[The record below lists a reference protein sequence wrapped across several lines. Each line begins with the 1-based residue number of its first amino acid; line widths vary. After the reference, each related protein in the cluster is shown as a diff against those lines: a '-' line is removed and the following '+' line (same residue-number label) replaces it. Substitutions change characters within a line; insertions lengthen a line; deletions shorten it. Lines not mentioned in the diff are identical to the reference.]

1 MRTDL
6 LVNNLTLNA
15 YQNNKLKIFEG
26 HFRRNFIHIKDVV
39 DSFVFGIENFN
50 KIKNNIYNIGLSS
63 ANITKYQLAIK
74 IKKFIPKLKIK
85 NIFNV
90 RDPDQR
96 DYFVSNK
103 KIEQKGFKAKISIED
118 GIKELLKFYKYS
130 DFKIKNNY

>member
-1 MRTDL
+1 MRL
-6 LVNNLTLNA
+6 QA
-15 YQNNKLKIFEG
+15 QSSIWI
-26 HFRRNFIHIKDVV
+26 HFV
-39 DSFVFGIENFN
+39 DSFIFGIENFN

-74 IKKFIPKLKIK
+74 IKKFIPKLKIQ

-90 RDPDQR
+90 KDPDQR

-118 GIKELLKFYKYS
+118 GINELLKFYKYS